1 MLSTCVSNSSVH
13 LYNSY
18 TRYQNNAAKRQKTPY
33 GESRNVQV

>member
-18 TRYQNNAAKRQKTPY
+18 TRYQNSAVKRQKTPY
-33 GESRNVQV
+33 EELRNVQV